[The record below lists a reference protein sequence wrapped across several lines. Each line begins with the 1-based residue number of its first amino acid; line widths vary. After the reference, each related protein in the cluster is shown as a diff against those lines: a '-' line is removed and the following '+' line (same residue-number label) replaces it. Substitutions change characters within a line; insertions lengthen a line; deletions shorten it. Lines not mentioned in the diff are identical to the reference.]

1 MKEEKKKVIRKKRER
16 EKKKLLAL
24 KEKIRIKTQSSSDV
38 QNPLLRT
45 IDVASAK
52 GSSNWLT
59 SLPLQD
65 ENRALNKGEFRDA
78 LALRYGW
85 RPKNLPQ
92 RCACGAN
99 NTIAHCLDCKIG
111 GYVSMRHNQ
120 TRNTFA
126 NLLQKAGC
134 KDVVIEHQ
142 LLPVEGELDNV
153 KGVEKGEE
161 SRMDV
166 TALGFWGSWQRAF
179 FDIRVFDPFA
189 PSYAKKSI
197 SSLLQTHEKEKKK
210 KYGRRIREIEKS
222 SFTPL
227 IFTVSGGCGKECDAV
242 LKKLATMITEKTTNH
257 FLSS

>member
-24 KEKIRIKTQSSSDV
+24 KEKIRTKTQAPSDV

-134 KDVVIEHQ
+134 KDVVIEQ
-142 LLPVEGELDNV
+142 TRQRQR
-153 KGVEKGEE
+153 
-161 SRMDV
+161 SRERRRIKNGRDCP
-166 TALGFWGSWQRAF
+166 WIRGSWQRAF

-189 PSYAKKSI
+189 PSYAKKSV

-210 KYGRRIREIEKS
+210 KYGRRI
-222 SFTPL
+222 
-227 IFTVSGGCGKECDAV
+227 
-242 LKKLATMITEKTTNH
+242 
-257 FLSS
+257 